1 MTAVEAGND
10 VKGSWWLAFRVIDE
24 PGEVFRQ
31 LAARPR
37 VLVPYLLIA
46 VAGVV
51 FAFGTPESVLRR
63 QAERTADMLA
73 QRAPERFTDAQRLEM
88 LNNAAST
95 VRRAAMAG
103 SVIAVQAVSLLVV
116 AGVLLLVFNAYGSE
130 PLRYKDELAIA
141 THAFVPQLLGMVLLV
156 LLARFAG
163 LEEMQLSLGFLFKEG
178 FLHDLGVQ
186 FTPFGAWNVMLL
198 GLGNQIRTGAKSLTG
213 PLSIIVALWLLANL
227 GFAALS
233 SVFGGLAG

>member
-1 MTAVEAGND
+1 MTGVETGND
-10 VKGSWWLAFRVIDE
+10 VKGPWWLAFRVIDE
-24 PGEVFRQ
+24 PVEVFRQ

-37 VLVPYLLIA
+37 ALVPFFLIA
-46 VAGVV
+46 IAGVV
-51 FAFGTPESVLRR
+51 FAFGTPESVLRG

-73 QRAPERFTDAQRLEM
+73 ERAPERFTEEQRLEM
-88 LNNAAST
+88 LENAAST
-95 VRRAAMAG
+95 VRRATMAG
-103 SVIAVQAVSLLVV
+103 SVIAAQAVSLLVV

-130 PLRYKDELAIA
+130 PMRYKDELAIT
-141 THAFVPQLLGMVLLV
+141 THAFIPQLLGIVLLV

-186 FTPFGAWNVMLL
+186 FTPFGAWNIVLL

-213 PLSIIVALWLLANL
+213 PLGIVVTLWILVNL